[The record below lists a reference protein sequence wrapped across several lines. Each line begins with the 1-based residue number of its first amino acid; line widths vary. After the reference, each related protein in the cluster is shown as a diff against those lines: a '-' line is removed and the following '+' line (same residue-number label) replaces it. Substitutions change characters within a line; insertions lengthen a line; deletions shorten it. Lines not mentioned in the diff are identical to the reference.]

1 MVLKNIGMD
10 FQMENVIQ
18 LWHNQLCLSHFS
30 CKNTKSDHLIVFL
43 NETPVPHTPC
53 KKHLGMHLLEKMNF
67 NTHINEKIAKW
78 SKGIGII
85 HKLAS
90 VLPS

>member
-10 FQMENVIQ
+10 FQMENVITNYA
-18 LWHNQLCLSHFS
+18 WVIFS